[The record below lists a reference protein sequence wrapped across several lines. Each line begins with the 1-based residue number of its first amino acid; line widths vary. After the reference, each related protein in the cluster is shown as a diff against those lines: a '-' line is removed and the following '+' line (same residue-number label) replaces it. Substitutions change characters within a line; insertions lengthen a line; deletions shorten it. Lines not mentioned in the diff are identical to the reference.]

1 MTAQKIIVHRKFAF
15 TLAKPHIDRISK
27 LLAYAG
33 IDSPSEIWIG
43 SRLLISMLFA
53 GIGFL
58 LPFSALRFA
67 GFFGTLEESLSA
79 ASIIYMVTL
88 SIGLAIV
95 FFYAAAFIMYL
106 HLYYIIHD
114 RAKRVEDVLPDF
126 LLMVAANLRAG
137 MTPFAAFQAS
147 ARPEFGPLEKEIRVI
162 SARAMGSES
171 FVDALGVLS
180 TRIDSPTLQ
189 RTISFF
195 ENGLRSG
202 GKLAQLLET
211 SAGEIREIEE
221 LRREI
226 VLTTKTYSI
235 FLVFILVMGLP
246 LLLSISTEF
255 LGTFSKIQKN
265 LSGADL
271 SNVANFMVPKL
282 SIDVGFITQMSWVI
296 IVGTSLL
303 ISVLIGVIS
312 EGKVLYGLKYFIP
325 LAFASSAM
333 FLIFKT
339 LISGFIGQLV

>member
-1 MTAQKIIVHRKFAF
+1 MAASRIIVHRKFAF

-27 LLAYAG
+27 LLSYAG
-33 IDSPSEIWIG
+33 IDAPSEIWIG
-43 SRLLISMLFA
+43 SRLLISVLFA
-53 GIGFL
+53 AIGFL
-58 LPFSALRFA
+58 LPLSVLRFA
-67 GFFGTLEESLSA
+67 GIFGPIAESLTASA
-79 ASIIYMVTL
+79 IIYMLTL
-88 SIGLAIV
+88 SIGLAVV

-137 MTPFAAFQAS
+137 MTPFAAFQSS
-147 ARPEFGPLEKEIRVI
+147 ARPEFGPLEKEIRII

-195 ENGLRSG
+195 ENGLKSG

-211 SAGEIREIEE
+211 SASEIREIEE

-246 LLLSISTEF
+246 LLLAISTEF
-255 LGTFSKIQKN
+255 LTTFSKIQAN
-265 LSGADL
+265 LSSADL
-271 SNVANFMVPKL
+271 QNVSNFIVPKL
-282 SIDVGFITQMSWVI
+282 SIDVGFITNMSVVI
-296 IVGTSLL
+296 IIGTSVLVS
-303 ISVLIGVIS
+303 ILIGVIG
-312 EGKVLYGLKYFIP
+312 EGKMLYGLKYVIP
-325 LAFASSAM
+325 LAIASGSM

>member
-1 MTAQKIIVHRKFAF
+1 MAKIIVHRKFAF
-15 TLAKPHIDRISK
+15 AIAQQHVDRIST
-27 LLAYAG
+27 LLSYAG
-33 IDSPSEIWIG
+33 IDTPSEIWIG
-43 SRLLISMLFA
+43 SRVLIALLMG

-58 LPFSALRFA
+58 LPFSVLRFV
-67 GFFGTLEESLSA
+67 GFFGPVADALTTQSL
-79 ASIIYMVTL
+79 IWMFTL
-88 SIGLAIV
+88 SIGLAIL
-95 FFYAAAFIMYL
+95 FFFGSAFIMYL

-137 MTPFAAFQAS
+137 LTPFAAFQAS
-147 ARPEFGPLEKEIRVI
+147 ARPEFGPLEREIRTI

-171 FVDALGVLS
+171 FVDALGELS
-180 TRIDSPTLQ
+180 RRINSPVLQ

-211 SAGEIREIEE
+211 SASEIREIEE

-246 LLLSISTEF
+246 LLLAISTEF

-265 LSGADL
+265 LSTDDL
-271 SNVANFMVPKL
+271 KNVTSFIVPKL
-282 SIDVGFITQMSWVI
+282 SIDVEFITQMSAVI
-296 IVGTSLL
+296 IIGTSALV
-303 ISVLIGVIS
+303 SVLIGVIS
-312 EGKVLYGLKYFIP
+312 EGKLLFGLKYVIP
-325 LAFASSAM
+325 LAFASGGM
-333 FLIFKT
+333 FFIFKT